1 MGLTPFGCV
10 PTSYCREASRP
21 AQATLRLTLTS
32 FFVRLNMSA
41 RVDRVVV
48 INDDSKQ
55 SGGAAAIALAS
66 VAQLRARGL
75 PVTFISGDDGRNPE
89 LTDLGLDVVP
99 LNGRHIY
106 DGQRTA
112 VVKGLFDRACARR
125 IGDWIA
131 QNDTPGTIYHLHNW
145 HKYLSPAAFLPLRRV
160 ESRLFMT
167 AHDYFLSCPNGGHF
181 NYRRGE
187 LCGLRPMS
195 LSCLM
200 SSCDKRNYGHKLWRV
215 ARGQVRNRTIN
226 LRSTTATVIA
236 VHEGMVPFLTHNV
249 DRRAIRVLR
258 NPSTPWSE
266 TRITAERSR
275 KLLFVGRLEHDKGV
289 VQLALAARIAGMP
302 LRVIGSG
309 PLASVVHRD
318 FPEVECVGW
327 RSREEIAALCGDV
340 RALVMPT
347 QTRETFGLAAVEAVM
362 SGIPTIASRN
372 SLICTELESIGAGL
386 PCDATDV
393 AAMATVIER
402 VQGDDALV
410 EGMSRNGFTHGRR
423 LSPAPS
429 EWTDILLGMY
439 QERLAKVLGSEDK
452 TMCGHENYGMKIPC
466 HRPNPS

>member
-1 MGLTPFGCV
+1 
-10 PTSYCREASRP
+10 
-21 AQATLRLTLTS
+21 
-32 FFVRLNMSA
+32 MSA

-48 INDDSKQ
+48 INDDCKQ

-75 PVTFISGDDGRNPE
+75 PVTFISGDDGRNPK
-89 LTDLGLDVVP
+89 LTDLGVDVVP

-106 DGQRTA
+106 EGQRPA
-112 VVKGLFDRACARR
+112 VVKGIFDGACARG
-125 IGDWIA
+125 IADWIRR
-131 QNDTPGTIYHLHNW
+131 NDTPHTVYHLHNW
-145 HKYLSPAAFLPLRRV
+145 HKFLSPAAFLPLRRV
-160 ESRLFMT
+160 ENRLFLT
-167 AHDYFLSCPNGGHF
+167 AHDYFLSCPNGGYF

-187 LCGLRPMS
+187 VCGLRPMS

-258 NPSTPWSE
+258 NPSTPWTE
-266 TRITAERSR
+266 ARITAERNR
-275 KLLFVGRLEHDKGV
+275 KLLFVGRLDTDKGV
-289 VQLALAARIAGMP
+289 LQLALAARFAGMP

-309 PLASVVHRD
+309 ALESVLQHD

-327 RSREEIAALCGDV
+327 RSREEIATLCTDA

-362 SGIPTIASRN
+362 SGIPAIASRN
-372 SLICTELESIGAGL
+372 SLICAELQNIGAGL
-386 PCDATDV
+386 PCDAAD
-393 AAMATVIER
+393 AAAIAAVLER
-402 VQGDDALV
+402 VQADDTLV
-410 EGMSRNGFTHGRR
+410 EGMSRNGYMHGRR
-423 LSPAPS
+423 LSPSPS
-429 EWTDILLGMY
+429 EWTDLLLGIY
-439 QERLAKVLGSEDK
+439 EERMAEMGIEER
-452 TMCGHENYGMKIPC
+452 TMCGHEISGMKIPC
-466 HRPNPS
+466 RRPTPS

>member
-1 MGLTPFGCV
+1 
-10 PTSYCREASRP
+10 
-21 AQATLRLTLTS
+21 
-32 FFVRLNMSA
+32 MSV

-66 VAQLRARGL
+66 VTQLRARGL

-89 LTDLGLDVVP
+89 LTDLGVDVVP

-106 DGQRTA
+106 DGRRPA
-112 VVKGLFDRACARR
+112 VAKGIFDLACARR
-125 IGDWIA
+125 IGDWI
-131 QNDTPGTIYHLHNW
+131 QRNDSPRTVYHLHNW
-145 HKYLSPAAFLPLRRV
+145 HKFLSPAAFLPLRRV
-160 ESRLFMT
+160 ENRLFLT
-167 AHDYFLSCPNGGHF
+167 AHDYFLSCPNGGYF

-187 LCGLRPMS
+187 VCGLRPMS

-258 NPSTPWSE
+258 NPSTPWTE
-266 TRITAERSR
+266 ARITAERNR
-275 KLLFVGRLEHDKGV
+275 KLLFVGRLDTDKGV
-289 VQLALAARIAGMP
+289 LQLALAARIAGMA

-309 PLASVVHRD
+309 PLASVLQHD

-327 RSREEIAALCGDV
+327 RSREEIATLCGDA

-362 SGIPTIASRN
+362 SGIPAIASRN
-372 SLICTELESIGAGL
+372 SLICAELQNIGAGL
-386 PCDATDV
+386 PCDAADV
-393 AAMATVIER
+393 AAIATVIER
-402 VQGDDALV
+402 LQADDTLV
-410 EGMSRNGFTHGRR
+410 EGMSRNGYMHGRR

-439 QERLAKVLGSEDK
+439 EERLAKVLGSEDK
-452 TMCGHENYGMKIPC
+452 TTCGHENYGMKIPC
-466 HRPNPS
+466 HRPTPS